1 MEPAPGVDGG
11 FDILHC
17 SGCTNPNGDKME
29 SSIDVTTCDG
39 MDIGN
44 HGGELRCDEPLA
56 PVRRDAGEE
65 ADPAVIDTTTID
77 PEVDADRHEL

>member
-1 MEPAPGVDGG
+1 MNRVWGVCAFVLIPG
-11 FDILHC
+11 

-65 ADPAVIDTTTID
+65 AVDTTTDTID